1 MLNNILISLCLILL
15 IFQPSVPYLSSAGAV
30 ITIAISLLKIVFLT
44 KGSLKINNYI
54 LNFFTPV
61 LILYFLILFY
71 SLARVLLSGLDDISF
86 FRVSLNQTIFLIAV
100 ISFIIS
106 FDDYSD
112 KFEKY
117 IYILLVVNFF
127 YAVLAVDFF
136 PFLLDLAV
144 KVKGASSELI
154 DKNYLN
160 LYRIAFFGSDSHYGI
175 SALYSLALICFSFY
189 MKKANINSVV
199 GGFFLL
205 FLTFAGV
212 IAGRTAFIF
221 VFISFFILLRS
232 NIKITIYFLFFS
244 SLSIY
249 LVIMYLDLPEHFINW
264 IFELFINISDGKGVQ
279 TESSNHL
286 LKMYSINF
294 DVNPIFGNAKFLL
307 DGGGYYGGSDVGYIR
322 HFLFGGILICIL
334 IYLVPV
340 IILLKNKL
348 DLKIIVVFLSMYI
361 LELKGS
367 AIYETPMMIFFIII
381 SFLAY
386 KERQNIYKS
395 RSVV

>member
-175 SALYSLALICFSFY
+175 SALYSLALVCFSFY

-386 KERQNIYKS
+386 KERQNIDKS